1 MEEREKVREIYLLI
15 HGVESRALG
24 MEALRGAMY
33 DDDYFPFGSCRVKL
47 HKYGRFPVCLAV
59 FKSFQDAYSDLLF
72 YHILTLAG
80 KYPNLQKINFIAH
93 SWGTYLLERAMEK
106 ISEEAGRQQA
116 EGSRQRAEGKEEG
129 KRRKEEGRR
138 EGSRQRAEVKEEGA
152 EFEVLKKISEGLTVL
167 LGCVLPRKKE
177 QFLAQYVDVY
187 PRKTIN
193 VVGENDRVVKTA
205 GLFKCF
211 GYGNSGAYGFDELYS
226 TKHTENIYTGWNHTD
241 YAKDENIRSIIEW
254 LKK

>member
-93 SWGTYLLERAMEK
+93 SWGTYLLERSVEK
-106 ISEEAGRQQA
+106 LVDENEYDVITGICL
-116 EGSRQRAEGKEEG
+116 GKT
-129 KRRKEEGRR
+129 
-138 EGSRQRAEVKEEGA
+138 
-152 EFEVLKKISEGLTVL
+152 IL
-167 LGCVLPRKKE
+167 LGSVLPRNKMPYGLLIDIYSNK
-177 QFLAQYVDVY
+177 L
-187 PRKTIN
+187 IN
-193 VVGENDRVVKTA
+193 FVGANDGVVKTA
-205 GLFKCF
+205 GLFKHF
-211 GYGNSGAYGFDELYS
+211 GYGNSGAYGLVKDKAASL
-226 TKHTENIYTGWNHTD
+226 ENVFTGWNHTD
-241 YAKDENIRSIIEW
+241 YAKDENIRNIIGW